1 MSLISYRPVDS
12 LAMTV
17 VLGLLALLAG
27 SVVLGL
33 CVIAYKVMQMIHLV
47 TP

>member
-1 MSLISYRPVDS
+1 MSLVSYRPVDS
-12 LAMTV
+12 LAMMV

-33 CVIAYKVMQMIHLV
+33 CIIVYKVLQLIHLV

>member
-1 MSLISYRPVDS
+1 MSLVSYRPVDS

-33 CVIAYKVMQMIHLV
+33 CVIAYKVMQLLTGV